1 MASSAPPPA
10 LTLPPSQFA
19 RLQPH
24 AYLLAH
30 LSPPASSNQPS
41 LRANGRQP
49 AQFRPTS
56 ANTGSLTHTNGSAVV
71 RVGDT
76 TAVCGVRAELLP
88 TSDIAAWSVSHAS
101 PDARKRQQSTT
112 TTTTTTTKND
122 GTDADAAAEESQI
135 QDLHLLVPNLSLS
148 TGCAPGFVP
157 GAPPSALAQSLS
169 HQILG
174 LLHSTRLVRA
184 EDLRVWYQVPTFAG
198 EEEMEVDADAD
209 AEGEG
214 RKGKNDGKEIKAF
227 WVLYIDVMIVSLAGN
242 AFDAAWAAVLAAL
255 RDTRLPRAWWDADNE
270 MVVCSEAVAEA
281 TRLSLRG
288 LPVASSFCVFEADA
302 AAGWRAV
309 IVPDAAEEKMIEEDQ
324 RRGMQR
330 RWVLA
335 DPDGYEEGLSQERVC
350 LVVDKE
356 MGKTVIV
363 KMEKNGGWAVDGR
376 ELKQLVDIAAER
388 WESVKQIL
396 ELC

>member
-1 MASSAPPPA
+1 MASTAPPPA

-88 TSDIAAWSVSHAS
+88 TSDIASWSVSHAS
-101 PDARKRQQSTT
+101 SGAHKRA
-112 TTTTTTTKND
+112 TTTKND
-122 GTDADAAAEESQI
+122 ADADEDESQI
-135 QDLHLLVPNLSLS
+135 QDLNLLVPNLSLS

-184 EDLRVWYQVPTFAG
+184 EDLRVWYQVPTFG
-198 EEEMEVDADAD
+198 GDGDGDMDVD
-209 AEGEG
+209 
-214 RKGKNDGKEIKAF
+214 IKAF
-227 WVLYIDVMIVSLAGN
+227 WVLYIDIMIISLAGN

-309 IVPDAAEEKMIEEDQ
+309 IVPDAEEEKKIEEDQ

-330 RWVLA
+330 RWILA

-350 LVVDKE
+350 LVVDRE

-388 WESVKQIL
+388 WESLKLIL
-396 ELC
+396 EQC